1 MKKTTKL
8 TIETQRV
15 IVIRRLT
22 ESCRVMCEACDEV
35 VSFVTADEAA
45 ALARLSAR
53 AIYRLIEARK
63 LHFIERAEGSSLI
76 CLNSLCNSSF
86 APEPDGLTKNIDWKG
101 EDHGNQE

>member
-1 MKKTTKL
+1 MKKTAKL

-22 ESCRVMCEACDEV
+22 ESRRVMCEACDEV

-63 LHFIERAEGSSLI
+63 LHFLVQNQPTYFERCERCSH
-76 CLNSLCNSSF
+76 
-86 APEPDGLTKNIDWKG
+86 P
-101 EDHGNQE
+101 